1 VMSPQRDQVELRAVD
16 LESLLVA
23 DHPARTVWAFV
34 QSMDLAPLYA
44 RIKSV
49 SGRAGA
55 PAIDPA
61 ILVALWLW
69 ATVDGVGSA
78 REVDR
83 LCERDDAYRWI
94 CGGVGVNYHSLAHF
108 RTEHAAWLDAQL
120 TRSIASLLD
129 RRLVTLNV
137 VAQDGLRVRAHAKAS
152 SFRRRD
158 KLAQLHAQAQAQ
170 VSALKREL
178 AQDAGASTRRKQA
191 AVERAAREREQR
203 LAAALATMD
212 KLQRK
217 PLAERKAPKP
227 SRRRGRSDDGP
238 GDAGGAP
245 SKPEPE
251 PRVSTTDADA
261 RVMKMA
267 GKDIAIVSFGTDAPS
282 EADCFGLTEEHGMRW
297 LMLAVGTDEEGEK
310 KRRGKA
316 KVEAELFMNR
326 LMPADALKIRG
337 LHNAT
342 NVLAALALCRA
353 IDLPLA
359 PLLHAA
365 RQYKGEPHRVESVTT
380 IAGVEY
386 VDDSKGTNVG
396 ATIAALEGLGGL
408 SSADE
413 PRLILIAGGDGKG
426 QDFTPLAG
434 AVKRHA
440 KAVML
445 IGRDGPAIR
454 EALANTGVSLTDC
467 WTLEQAVERAAEI
480 AKEGDIVL
488 LSPACAS
495 FDMFT
500 NYAHRAEVFVNAV
513 REIGLARGEVSA

>member
-1 VMSPQRDQVELRAVD
+1 MMSPQRDQVELRAVD
-16 LESLLVA
+16 LESLLAA

-49 SGRAGA
+49 GGRGGA

-94 CGGVGVNYHSLAHF
+94 CGGVGVNYHSLADF
-108 RTEHAAWLDAQL
+108 RTEHEAWLDAQL

-152 SFRRRD
+152 SFRRRE
-158 KLAQLHAQAQAQ
+158 KLAELHAQAQAQ

-178 AQDAGASTRRKQA
+178 TEDAGASNRRKQA

-217 PLAERKAPKP
+217 PLPEPKKPKP
-227 SRRRGRSDDGP
+227 SQRRGRSDDGP
-238 GDAGGAP
+238 GDPGKVAP
-245 SKPEPE
+245 KPEPE

-267 GKDIAIVSFGTDAPS
+267 DGGFRPAFNAQ
-282 EADCFGLTEEHGMRW
+282 
-297 LMLAVGTDEEGEK
+297 LAVDADTQFIAAVAVVNSGSDMGQMSPMHQDIQQRYATTPDHWLADGGFTKLQAIDELTARGTQPVLPPPSSRNPGIDPLTPK
-310 KRRGKA
+310 ASDTPAQAQWRSFMASDLAKSLYVRRGA
-316 KVEAELFMNR
+316 TVECA
-326 LMPADALKIRG
+326 
-337 LHNAT
+337 NAQ
-342 NVLAALALCRA
+342 LR
-353 IDLPLA
+353 
-359 PLLHAA
+359 
-365 RQYKGEPHRVESVTT
+365 RR
-380 IAGVEY
+380 
-386 VDDSKGTNVG
+386 
-396 ATIAALEGLGGL
+396 
-408 SSADE
+408 
-413 PRLILIAGGDGKG
+413 
-426 QDFTPLAG
+426 
-434 AVKRHA
+434 
-440 KAVML
+440 
-445 IGRDGPAIR
+445 
-454 EALANTGVSLTDC
+454 
-467 WTLEQAVERAAEI
+467 
-480 AKEGDIVL
+480 
-488 LSPACAS
+488 
-495 FDMFT
+495 
-500 NYAHRAEVFVNAV
+500 
-513 REIGLARGEVSA
+513 GLARFNVCGLVKARAVLLWHALAHNLMRMRSLNIAFAG